1 MLAKGGPLIGH
12 DAPAILAPGELGAID
27 VFAASSQGV
36 DRVVIHHRENA
47 QDPFKTVELAYLGG
61 SHYRWILTAP
71 GHVGVI
77 EYYVEVHDRSGN
89 VTFSPANGTFHI
101 QIQEPESGALL
112 PGVFGLAGA
121 AGAVG
126 TAVYVVRR
134 RRRTKSSLDDR
145 AEDKL

>member
-1 MLAKGGPLIGH
+1 
-12 DAPAILAPGELGAID
+12 
-27 VFAASSQGV
+27 
-36 DRVVIHHRENA
+36 VIHHRENA